1 MSDMNE
7 NDLVLISGGGPAGFG
22 AALAFS
28 NNNFKNIIVLESR
41 QDMNFDEENSYPV
54 GINVR
59 GRHAVK
65 TLYANSSTQINWD
78 SLGLKV
84 DRWKII
90 VGPGINVA
98 NFDSGLVY
106 GTSRAGVT
114 QLVYDETQRRD
125 SIKVLF
131 GHKTK
136 SVDLKS
142 KTVTCETSTGETK
155 VFRPACLV
163 VADGYRSRVRDSLV
177 ESDKTL
183 NVQQWPWYEQGFEC
197 QKL

>member
-1 MSDMNE
+1 MSDLNE
-7 NDLVLISGGGPAGFG
+7 NDLILISGGGPAGFG

-28 NNNFKNIIVLESR
+28 NNQYKNIIVLESR
-41 QDMNFDEENSYPV
+41 PDMNFDEENSYPV

-59 GRHAVK
+59 GRNAVK
-65 TLYANSSTQINWD
+65 NLYANSSAQLNWD

-84 DRWKII
+84 DQWKII

-114 QLVYDETQRRD
+114 QLVYDETQRRN
-125 SIKVLF
+125 SIQVLF

-136 SVDLKS
+136 SIDLKS
-142 KTVTCETSTGETK
+142 KSVTCETNTGQTK
-155 VFRPACLV
+155 VYKPACLV
-163 VADGYRSRVRDSLV
+163 VADGYRSRIRDSLA
-177 ESDKTL
+177 ESHKAL
-183 NVQQWPWYEQGFEC
+183 KVQQWPW
-197 QKL
+197 